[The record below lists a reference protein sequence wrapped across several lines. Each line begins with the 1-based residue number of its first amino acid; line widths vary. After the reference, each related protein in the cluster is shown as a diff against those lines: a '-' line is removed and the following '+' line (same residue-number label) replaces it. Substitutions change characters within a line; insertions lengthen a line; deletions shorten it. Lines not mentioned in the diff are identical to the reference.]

1 MKQQIRFR
9 GEYAM
14 ARFFRY
20 RTAARAVAIVALATA
35 AGAVAETITIS
46 GRFPAQ
52 NREASY
58 LRRLSIDRFS
68 GRDGEQLANAIS
80 GALLQA
86 ENGGGRHFTLLGGPG
101 PARAEGVLSG
111 SATSD
116 WEEHKVQLTRNRCVE
131 RAAPEPGE
139 REGKCTRN
147 EDVPVPC
154 TERTTSLTASLRI
167 VRVADGAIVYTA
179 TKPRSETISWC
190 PGESPS
196 QSAEATIA
204 GMINGIAG
212 ETRGEIAPHGETYKI
227 RFREDRAGLS
237 KELGARFKDT
247 VKLSQRDVRAA
258 CSAWEAIEREQP
270 GQLSTVFNLGL
281 CAEQRGEYPAA
292 LALYRRAAAMK
303 RAGDIDTAIGR
314 AQALIAG
321 AEDEARFR
329 RPPAP
334 RGRPG

>member
-1 MKQQIRFR
+1 MGKVFTHRI
-9 GEYAM
+9 
-14 ARFFRY
+14 
-20 RTAARAVAIVALATA
+20 AARATAIVALATA
-35 AGAVAETITIS
+35 AGAVAETVTIS

-68 GRDGEQLANAIS
+68 GRDGDQLANAIS

-101 PARAEGVLSG
+101 PARAEGVLTG
-111 SATSD
+111 AATSD
-116 WEEHKVQLTRNRCVE
+116 WEEHKVKLTRNRCVE
-131 RAAPEPGE
+131 RAAPEPGKS
-139 REGKCTRN
+139 EGKCTRN

-247 VKLSQRDVRAA
+247 VKLSQRDLGAA
-258 CSAWEAIEREQP
+258 CSAWEAIEHEQP

-329 RPPAP
+329 RAPVP

>member
-1 MKQQIRFR
+1 
-9 GEYAM
+9 M
-14 ARFFRY
+14 ASVFIHH
-20 RTAARAVAIVALATA
+20 TAARAVAIVALATA
-35 AGAVAETITIS
+35 TGALAETITIS

-58 LRRLSIDRFS
+58 LRRLAIDRFS

-86 ENGGGRHFTLLGGPG
+86 ENGSGRHFTLLGGAGIG
-101 PARAEGVLSG
+101 PARADGVLSG

-116 WEEHKVQLTRNRCVE
+116 WEEHRVKLTRNRCVE
-131 RAAPEPGE
+131 RAAPEPGKS
-139 REGKCTRN
+139 EGKCTRN
-147 EDVPVPC
+147 EDVPLPC

-167 VRVADGAIVYTA
+167 VRVADGAIIYTA

-196 QSAEATIA
+196 RSAEATIA
-204 GMINGIAG
+204 SMIDGIAG

-237 KELGARFKDT
+237 KELSERFKDV
-247 VKLSQRDVRAA
+247 VKLSQRDPRAA

-281 CAEQRGEYPAA
+281 CAEQRGDYPAA
-292 LALYRRAAAMK
+292 LGLYRRAAAMK
-303 RAGDIDTAIGR
+303 RGGDIDSAIGR

-329 RPPAP
+329 RPSVS

>member
-1 MKQQIRFR
+1 
-9 GEYAM
+9 M
-14 ARFFRY
+14 ARFFTHR
-20 RTAARAVAIVALATA
+20 AAMRALAIAALATA
-35 AGAVAETITIS
+35 GGAVAETITIS

-58 LRRLSIDRFS
+58 LRRLAIERFS
-68 GRDGEQLANAIS
+68 GRDGEQLANAIG

-86 ENGGGRHFTLLGGPG
+86 ENGGGRHFTLLGGGAG

-116 WEEHKVQLTRNRCVE
+116 WEEHRVKLMRNRCVE
-131 RAAPEPGE
+131 RAAPESGE
-139 REGKCTRN
+139 SEGKCTKN

-204 GMINGIAG
+204 DMISGIAG
-212 ETRGEIAPHGETYKI
+212 ETRSEIAPHGETYKI

-237 KELGARFKDT
+237 KELGVRFRDT
-247 VKLSQRDVRAA
+247 VKLSQRDLRAA
-258 CSAWEAIEREQP
+258 CTAWEGIDQEQP

-281 CAEQRGEYPAA
+281 CAEQRGDYPTA

-329 RPPAP
+329 R
-334 RGRPG
+334 R